1 MRWKNG
7 DGQVH
12 ANLHSSEVEKCLNE
26 KLTPFSVLPP
36 SNRPPS
42 MAGWPSSTGNN
53 TMSKRSASR
62 QQQFSG
68 YRPGVPSG
76 VNPPFDSLI
85 KDYTKKR
92 WLILALLSVEVSV
105 GVHLEML
112 IN

>member
-1 MRWKNG
+1 
-7 DGQVH
+7 
-12 ANLHSSEVEKCLNE
+12 
-26 KLTPFSVLPP
+26 
-36 SNRPPS
+36 

-112 IN
+112 INMTLKHPYLTHRQRNLAQSKFFIYLVDIVAMDY